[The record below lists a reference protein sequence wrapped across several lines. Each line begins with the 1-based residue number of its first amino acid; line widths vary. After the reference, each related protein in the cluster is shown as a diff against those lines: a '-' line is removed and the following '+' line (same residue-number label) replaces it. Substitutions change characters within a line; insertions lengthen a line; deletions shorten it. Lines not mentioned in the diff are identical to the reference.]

1 MKPIRQQLKEA
12 LAWKSRS
19 YSPRDFTL
27 MVIAGLAILYGPIFW
42 IEGDSAHSPFDL
54 KVAIG
59 CFAVVSLCILL
70 ASNRVLVLSCAVM
83 APAGL
88 AWYDAVVTGNK
99 TILAFCFADVV
110 FGFLIF
116 VVGTRLKSLWE
127 ARLSRGSK

>member
-12 LAWKSRS
+12 LAWKSRC

-27 MVIAGLAILYGPIFW
+27 MIIAGFALLYGVVFW
-42 IEGDSAHSPFDL
+42 TGGDSVRSPFDL
-54 KVAIG
+54 KIAIG
-59 CFAVVSLCILL
+59 CFVVVGACVLL

-83 APAGL
+83 VPAGL

-99 TILAFCFADVV
+99 KILAFCFADVA

-116 VVGTRLKSLWE
+116 VAGTRVKSLWE
-127 ARLSRGSK
+127 ARSSRGTK

>member
-27 MVIAGLAILYGPIFW
+27 MIIAGFAILYGPIFW

-59 CFAVVSLCILL
+59 CFAVVSLCVLL

-88 AWYDAVVTGNK
+88 VWFNAALTGNQK
-99 TILAFCFADVV
+99 VLVFCLLDVA

-116 VVGTRLKSLWE
+116 VVGTRVKSLWQ
-127 ARLSRGSK
+127 ARSSRGTK